1 MMRRSMDFRYT
12 PAPLLPDTLSTFM
25 GPQVTHEI
33 QAWKALSRGHLCEC
47 VDVFAASQRMEHRCC
62 NEIPTDATMVG
73 NLLASPP
80 YCKLKRSGKNF
91 ELLSEEY
98 DFVRR

>member
-1 MMRRSMDFRYT
+1 
-12 PAPLLPDTLSTFM
+12 
-25 GPQVTHEI
+25 
-33 QAWKALSRGHLCEC
+33 
-47 VDVFAASQRMEHRCC
+47 
-62 NEIPTDATMVG
+62 MVG

-98 DFVRR
+98 DLSEDDNSPTYSLGRDERNLSTSHEEIHRCIVRLLELQ